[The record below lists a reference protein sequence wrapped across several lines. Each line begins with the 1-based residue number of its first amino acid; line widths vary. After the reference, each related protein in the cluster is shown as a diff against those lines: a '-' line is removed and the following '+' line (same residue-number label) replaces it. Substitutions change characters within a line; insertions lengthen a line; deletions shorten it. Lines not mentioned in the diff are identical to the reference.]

1 MAESG
6 RARFR
11 VGREVTY
18 FATDAEAAA
27 GNDDDGAKW
36 FARIT
41 KINLDGTVNLH
52 VLEGDGGFIA
62 LTDISEGD
70 RKGFFSFR
78 TIGGEK

>member
-1 MAESG
+1 MTEQG

-18 FATDAEAAA
+18 FPTDAEAAT
-27 GNDDDGAKW
+27 GNDDAGANW

-41 KINLDGTVNLH
+41 KVNLDGTVNLH

-62 LTDISEGD
+62 KTSVSQAD
-70 RKGFFSFR
+70 RKGGFSFR
-78 TIGGEK
+78 TIGGSK